1 MKVIFAFIFS
11 YISIGDNM
19 SRGIDFK
26 QKEVVSI
33 TEGKIIGFVVDVQAN
48 FQTGEIN
55 SIIVAKTGKLFNN
68 IMSKNNVTIPWEK
81 IVKIGEDVILVE
93 T

>member
-1 MKVIFAFIFS
+1 
-11 YISIGDNM
+11 M

-26 QKEVVSI
+26 QKEVVSV
-33 TEGKIIGFVVDVQAN
+33 TEGKIVGFVVDVQAD

-55 SIIVAKTGKLFNN
+55 SIIVAKTGKLFNSL
-68 IMSKNNVTIPWEK
+68 MSKNNVTIPWDK

>member
-1 MKVIFAFIFS
+1 
-11 YISIGDNM
+11 M

-26 QKEVVSI
+26 QKEVVSV
-33 TEGKIIGFVVDVQAN
+33 TEGKIVGFVVDVQAD

-55 SIIVAKTGKLFNN
+55 SIIVAKTGKIFNSL
-68 IMSKNNVTIPWEK
+68 MSKNNVTIPWEK

>member
-1 MKVIFAFIFS
+1 MA
-11 YISIGDNM
+11 
-19 SRGIDFK
+19 RGIDFK
-26 QKEVVSI
+26 QKEVISI
-33 TEGKIIGFVVDVQAN
+33 NEGKIIGFVVDVQAD
-48 FQTGEIN
+48 FKTGEIS

-68 IMSKNNVTIPWEK
+68 LMAKNNVTIPWDK